1 MDQLA
6 TDRDVKRWELVD
18 FDQIPA
24 VTCPCGLARRAFADA
39 ADLPFTLHR
48 TQITE
53 AARTHYHRQL
63 TETYFVLE
71 CEADARLELDGESV
85 ALRPGIAVVIRPGVR
100 HRAVGTMTMLIFVWP
115 KFDPADEWF
124 D

>member
-1 MDQLA
+1 MSQAA
-6 TDRDVKRWELVD
+6 TDRAAKRWELVD

-24 VTCPCGLARRAFADA
+24 VPCPCGSARRAFADS

-48 TQITE
+48 THI
-53 AARTHYHRQL
+53 AADARTHYHRQL

-71 CEADARLELDGESV
+71 CEADARLDLDGEAV
-85 ALRPGIAVVIRPGVR
+85 PVRPGLAVVIRPGVR
-100 HRAVGTMTMLIFVWP
+100 HRAVGNMTVLIFVSP